1 MRLVSLPLSLPL
13 SLPFISPQC
22 NPFIIRCAAS
32 SATVKS
38 PCERIAP
45 DPTAFTLVFGLGFY
59 TRIFKIQGVPTDISV
74 AFFSPQSL
82 FHVWVTFLSIS
93 IKPGLKEGA
102 NGSFVHPVV
111 LCQSYCSLT
120 YFLSPF
126 LVFSI
131 HARSCSR
138 SPLFCRVLLAC
149 SPLAATVVVGVEAG
163 FAFQC
168 VFVKLGCSASALLSL
183 PWQPKSPSSASLVL
197 KFGERG
203 RLGSFRV
210 IRLTKTRHWL
220 PSE

>member
-45 DPTAFTLVFGLGFY
+45 GPTAFTLVFGLGFY

-82 FHVWVTFLSIS
+82 FHVWVKFLSIS

-102 NGSFVHPVV
+102 DGSFVHPVV

-131 HARSCSR
+131 HARSCSAHPCFAAFSLPAVLSPPR
-138 SPLFCRVLLAC
+138 SLSVLKQALHF
-149 SPLAATVVVGVEAG
+149 S
-163 FAFQC
+163 
-168 VFVKLGCSASALLSL
+168 VFLLSL
-183 PWQPKSPSSASLVL
+183 VVLLLLSCHYHGNPKAQARPPWC
-197 KFGERG
+197 
-203 RLGSFRV
+203 
-210 IRLTKTRHWL
+210 
-220 PSE
+220 